1 MSTTTEPRRRL
12 RPASRIITRV
22 MFVAAVVAMLA
33 YAVFPIVWTALT
45 SLKRPEDI
53 VTSKLQYFPAQPTI
67 DNFVTL
73 LATTDFA
80 RLMFNSVIV
89 TLITVALCV
98 PIGGFAAY
106 SLSRQRF
113 RGRGAVMLFFLSIRM
128 FPAVLL
134 LIPIFM
140 LLRDLHLLDTPLG
153 LALTYTTFSLPIAIW
168 FMKGFFD
175 DIPGEL
181 EDAAF
186 IDGCSRIGTLF
197 RIVVPLAMPGIGA
210 TAILVAIGA
219 WNEFIFAL
227 MITSSTGSR
236 TWPVGLQL
244 LVGEFQLPYGQLAAG
259 AIVSILPI
267 IVAYLLVGRTLV
279 SGLMAGGLKG

>member
-1 MSTTTEPRRRL
+1 MIGRVL
-12 RPASRIITRV
+12 VIIAT
-22 MFVAAVVAMLA
+22 AAVLA
-33 YAVFPIVWTALT
+33 YALFPLVWTVIT
-45 SLKRPEDI
+45 SLKSEDAI
-53 VTSKLQYFPAQPTI
+53 ITGTLQYLPWQPTF
-67 DNFVTL
+67 DNFATL
-73 LATTDFA
+73 LGTTDFG
-80 RLMFNSVIV
+80 RLMFNSAVV
-89 TLITVALCV
+89 TVLTVALCV
-98 PIGGFAAY
+98 PIGGLAAY
-106 SLSRQRF
+106 SLSRQNF
-113 RGRGAVMLFFLSIRM
+113 KGKSAIMLFYLSIRM

-134 LIPIFM
+134 LIPIFI
-140 LLRDLHLLDTPLG
+140 LLRDLQLLDTPFG
-153 LALTYTTFSLPIAIW
+153 LALTYTTFSLPVAIW

-175 DIPGEL
+175 DIPTEI

-186 IDGCSRIGTLF
+186 VDGCSRVGTLF

-219 WNEFIFAL
+219 WNEFLFAL
-227 MITSSTGSR
+227 MLTSSTGSR

-259 AIVSILPI
+259 AVVSILPI